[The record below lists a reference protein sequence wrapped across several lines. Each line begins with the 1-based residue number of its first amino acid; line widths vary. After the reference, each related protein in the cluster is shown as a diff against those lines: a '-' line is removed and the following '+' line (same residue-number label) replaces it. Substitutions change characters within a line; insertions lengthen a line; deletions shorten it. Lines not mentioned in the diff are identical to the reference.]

1 MTTHLFNVLNRS
13 PGLGQIT
20 IPSGSV
26 NSISLNAAAT
36 LGSSGPMVGFRFFA
50 MSTDPINEAYI
61 FLESV
66 GGTIG
71 NITMRCRVVNESGA
85 LNCGTT
91 VRATASTVTIPA
103 AGGMWIKAVFATP
116 YTPTLGEMLWI
127 VWDNTSASPTVDYPN
142 IRYSSGATNW
152 VRNSAQAQSPL
163 YFATSTNGFTSGS
176 GRIGAPF
183 FFVQGSQAY
192 GFPWTDGVNTPF
204 SGLTTEARGI
214 VTSVLDVDTPVSW
227 WLAGSGTTLY
237 TGLDIYLSSTAPGGS
252 ALHSWNLGT
261 DANQVTD
268 ETLGTKRFAEA
279 VLSAGSAYRLVLRAT
294 SAGTSA
300 PRGYVIED
308 YASHSAVID
317 TMYNGTTICKATY
330 DNGAGG
336 WTDTGAILPGMFFGS
351 DRVVA
356 AAGGGLLRHPGMCG
370 GLVA

>member
-1 MTTHLFNVLNRS
+1 MTTHLFNILNQS
-13 PGLGQIT
+13 PGLGQMAIGSGT
-20 IPSGSV
+20 I

-71 NITMRCRVVNESGA
+71 NITMRCRVVNESGV

-116 YTPTLGEMLWI
+116 YTPTIGEMLWI

-142 IRYSSGATNW
+142 IRYASAATNW
-152 VRNSAQAQSPL
+152 VRNSALAQSPL
-163 YFATSTNGFTSGS
+163 YYATSTNGFSSGS
-176 GRIGAPF
+176 GRIGGPH

-192 GFPWTDGVNTPF
+192 GFPWTDHSNTPWT
-204 SGLTTEARGI
+204 GLTDEARGI
-214 VTSVLDVDTPVSW
+214 LTSVLEVDTPISW
-227 WLAGSGTTLY
+227 WLGGSSGSAA
-237 TGLDIYLSSTAPGGS
+237 TGLDIYLASEPPGGS

-268 ETLGTKRFAEA
+268 EVVSAKRFSEA
-279 VLSAGSAYRLVLRAT
+279 LLSAGSAYRLVFREFST
-294 SAGTSA
+294 SAGS
-300 PRGYVIED
+300 PRGYIIED
-308 YASHSAVID
+308 YSSHSAVID
-317 TMYNGTTICKATY
+317 TIYNGINICKATY

-336 WTDTGAILPGMFFGS
+336 WTDTGAILPFMFFGS
-351 DRVVA
+351 DRYV
-356 AAGGGLLRHPGMCG
+356 AAGGGGTVNLLRGKVG
-370 GLVA
+370 